1 MRRSTRACSDHED
14 GADVIHALLVD
25 DDPELRTLMA
35 SYLQKYGMRVTTLA
49 DGAALRRV
57 LPTGQP
63 GASDPFDVLLLD
75 VMLPDANGLDLCRWV
90 RATWPMPVIM
100 LTAQGDPASR
110 IVGLE
115 LGADDYL
122 PKPFEPRELVARIN
136 AVLRRAGAVSKATAA
151 PAGPVVRFNGWLF
164 DRLRRQLTSPQ
175 HVVLALSSAEFRL
188 LSAFV
193 DHPRRVLNRD
203 RLIDLAHSPGVD
215 VTGRSIDLA
224 VSRLRQK
231 LEDPALIRT
240 VRGEGYSFDADLG

>member
-1 MRRSTRACSDHED
+1 M
-14 GADVIHALLVD
+14 IHALLVD
-25 DDPELRTLMA
+25 DDADLRTLMS
-35 SYLQKYGMRVTTLA
+35 SYLRQYGMRVTALA
-49 DGAALRRV
+49 DGASLRRT

-63 GASDPFDVLLLD
+63 GMADPFDVLLLD

-90 RATWPMPVIM
+90 RASYPLPVIM

-136 AVLRRAGAVSKATAA
+136 AVLRRSGTPRSVPVAVNSE
-151 PAGPVVRFNGWLF
+151 PVVRFNGWVF
-164 DRLRRQLTSPQ
+164 DRLRRQLSSPQ
-175 HVVLALSSAEFRL
+175 QVLLALSSAEFRL

-193 DHPRRVLNRD
+193 DHPRRVLSRE
-203 RLIDLAHSPGVD
+203 RLLALAHAPGAEATD
-215 VTGRSIDLA
+215 RSIDLA

-231 LEDPALIRT
+231 LGDAGLIRT

>member
-1 MRRSTRACSDHED
+1 M
-14 GADVIHALLVD
+14 IHALLVD
-25 DDPELRTLMA
+25 DDADLRTLMA
-35 SYLQKYGMRVTTLA
+35 GYLQQYGMRVTTLV
-49 DGAALRRV
+49 DGASLRRT

-63 GASDPFDVLLLD
+63 GAADPFDVLLLD

-90 RATWPMPVIM
+90 RSSYPLPVIM

-115 LGADDYL
+115 LGADDYI

-136 AVLRRAGAVSKATAA
+136 AVLRRAGSVSGRSTQSTEQADA
-151 PAGPVVRFNGWLF
+151 VVRFNGWVF
-164 DRLRRQLTSPQ
+164 DRLRRQLSSPQ
-175 HVVLALSSAEFRL
+175 QVVLALSSAEFRL

-193 DHPRRVLNRD
+193 DHPRRVLSRD
-203 RLIDLAHSPGVD
+203 RLLDLAHAPGVEI
-215 VTGRSIDLA
+215 TGRSIDLA

-231 LEDPALIRT
+231 LDDPALIRT

>member
-1 MRRSTRACSDHED
+1 M
-14 GADVIHALLVD
+14 IHALLVD
-25 DDPELRTLMA
+25 DDADLRTLMA
-35 SYLQKYGMRVTTLA
+35 GYLQQYGMRVTTLP
-49 DGAALRRV
+49 DGASLRRT

-63 GASDPFDVLLLD
+63 GAADPFDVLLLD

-90 RATWPMPVIM
+90 RSSYPLPVIM

-136 AVLRRAGAVSKATAA
+136 AVLRRAGSLSGRSSTQSTEQPDA
-151 PAGPVVRFNGWLF
+151 VVRFNGWVF
-164 DRLRRQLTSPQ
+164 DRLRRQLSSPQ
-175 HVVLALSSAEFRL
+175 QVVLALSSAEFRL

-193 DHPRRVLNRD
+193 DHPRRVLSRD
-203 RLIDLAHSPGVD
+203 RLLDLAHAPGVEI
-215 VTGRSIDLA
+215 TGRSIDLA

-231 LEDPALIRT
+231 LDDPALIRT